1 MWNKDNTI
9 RLIGKISKEY
19 GKEIIA
25 EGSKSV
31 LGFEDHVD
39 KIVASIVGVESEIVT
54 AAREWR
60 KIIGRAAMHE
70 GIEKVE
76 RVLGQE
82 SIEII
87 CKNSEESSEEIKT
100 NIELLNI
107 VNIPS
112 IESIEVEMITE
123 ELHTEAEE
131 LSQIKI
137 ESMEG
142 IKVIHEK
149 VKEKAKSLDESIWA
163 PREERCVNR
172 KDIKA
177 KVSAANV
184 LGENAEHRAKSL
196 RWALRGNSHL
206 KRIYEEFTKGN
217 QWCILVFDCEK
228 GFEDVQHRLAN
239 RKEEYEQFRLVRE
252 EKISEVK
259 KNRRAGTNNQ
269 ENKIDKKRD
278 NIEDQITKEGS
289 SKQAKAA
296 SNNERNEEYNEQ
308 EEKEKRNKQ
317 AKLELDEVFRYRS
330 GNKSTNIS
338 EDRREEGNM
347 SEQEAKHKKQE
358 DNSNKITV

>member
-9 RLIGKISKEY
+9 RLIGKILKEY
-19 GKEIIA
+19 EKEIIA

-60 KIIGRAAMHE
+60 KIIRRAAMHE

-87 CKNSEESSEEIKT
+87 CKNSEESREEIKT
-100 NIELLNI
+100 NTELLNI

-112 IESIEVEMITE
+112 IDSIEVEMSTE

-184 LGENAEHRAKSL
+184 LRENAEH
-196 RWALRGNSHL
+196 
-206 KRIYEEFTKGN
+206 
-217 QWCILVFDCEK
+217 
-228 GFEDVQHRLAN
+228 
-239 RKEEYEQFRLVRE
+239 
-252 EKISEVK
+252 
-259 KNRRAGTNNQ
+259 
-269 ENKIDKKRD
+269 
-278 NIEDQITKEGS
+278 
-289 SKQAKAA
+289 
-296 SNNERNEEYNEQ
+296 
-308 EEKEKRNKQ
+308 
-317 AKLELDEVFRYRS
+317 
-330 GNKSTNIS
+330 
-338 EDRREEGNM
+338 
-347 SEQEAKHKKQE
+347 
-358 DNSNKITV
+358 

>member
-31 LGFEDHVD
+31 LRFEDHVD

-87 CKNSEESSEEIKT
+87 CKNSEESREEIKT
-100 NIELLNI
+100 NILELLNI

-123 ELHTEAEE
+123 EPHTEAEE

-137 ESMEG
+137 ESMKG

-149 VKEKAKSLDESIWA
+149 VK
-163 PREERCVNR
+163 
-172 KDIKA
+172 
-177 KVSAANV
+177 
-184 LGENAEHRAKSL
+184 
-196 RWALRGNSHL
+196 
-206 KRIYEEFTKGN
+206 
-217 QWCILVFDCEK
+217 
-228 GFEDVQHRLAN
+228 
-239 RKEEYEQFRLVRE
+239 
-252 EKISEVK
+252 
-259 KNRRAGTNNQ
+259 
-269 ENKIDKKRD
+269 
-278 NIEDQITKEGS
+278 
-289 SKQAKAA
+289 
-296 SNNERNEEYNEQ
+296 
-308 EEKEKRNKQ
+308 
-317 AKLELDEVFRYRS
+317 
-330 GNKSTNIS
+330 
-338 EDRREEGNM
+338 
-347 SEQEAKHKKQE
+347 
-358 DNSNKITV
+358 

>member
-1 MWNKDNTI
+1 M
-9 RLIGKISKEY
+9 
-19 GKEIIA
+19 
-25 EGSKSV
+25 

-87 CKNSEESSEEIKT
+87 CKNSEESREESKT

-142 IKVIHEK
+142 IKAIHEK
-149 VKEKAKSLDESIWA
+149 VKDKAKSLDE
-163 PREERCVNR
+163 
-172 KDIKA
+172 
-177 KVSAANV
+177 
-184 LGENAEHRAKSL
+184 
-196 RWALRGNSHL
+196 
-206 KRIYEEFTKGN
+206 RI
-217 QWCILVFDCEK
+217 
-228 GFEDVQHRLAN
+228 
-239 RKEEYEQFRLVRE
+239 
-252 EKISEVK
+252 
-259 KNRRAGTNNQ
+259 
-269 ENKIDKKRD
+269 
-278 NIEDQITKEGS
+278 
-289 SKQAKAA
+289 
-296 SNNERNEEYNEQ
+296 
-308 EEKEKRNKQ
+308 
-317 AKLELDEVFRYRS
+317 
-330 GNKSTNIS
+330 
-338 EDRREEGNM
+338 
-347 SEQEAKHKKQE
+347 
-358 DNSNKITV
+358 